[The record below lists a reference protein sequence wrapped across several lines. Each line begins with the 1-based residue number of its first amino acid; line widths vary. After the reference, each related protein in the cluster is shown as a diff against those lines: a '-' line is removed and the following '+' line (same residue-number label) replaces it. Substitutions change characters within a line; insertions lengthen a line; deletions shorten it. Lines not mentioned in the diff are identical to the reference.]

1 MASSSDSSDTGDL
14 LSKNGN
20 NDYSSNNDTGDGNGN
35 GSGNVN
41 VRSASHARPV
51 STATTGNNNAPVDA
65 IASQLATLLAQQTT
79 HQYINYNSTILLSLR
94 PPSVADSAPDAAT
107 TSTLH
112 AHLADYHDFEGS
124 DEDDRPLQPH
134 IYELA
139 SKAYYYLRR
148 TNQDQAI
155 LFNSACNTAWT
166 GQAEHRRL
174 ATRALLSLSSNA
186 TAVDPATGTSSSKSH
201 KLAKQIQ
208 AAEFI
213 IDAFGCIGGDI
224 HSLPSPRFGRY
235 AELQFND
242 RGRIL
247 GYKTLLYNI
256 DLDTGKITFNLNG
269 GVNGIQNRE
278 RAFNAIRW
286 LAAGASLNEREHL
299 RLPDPAQIGLEK
311 DQFDRERFGLLKQAL
326 KSFGFPKKAGT
337 LSYSFLA
344 HVRTRA

>member
-20 NDYSSNNDTGDGNGN
+20 NDYSSNNDNGNGNGN
-35 GSGNVN
+35 GSGN

-51 STATTGNNNAPVDA
+51 STATTGINNVNAPVDA
-65 IASQLATLLAQQTT
+65 IASQLATLLAQQT

-94 PPSVADSAPDAAT
+94 PPTVADSAPDAAT
-107 TSTLH
+107 TSSTLH

-155 LFNSACNTAWT
+155 LFNSAYNTAWT

-213 IDAFGCIGGDI
+213 IDAFGCIGGGGGGGDI

-247 GYKTLLYNI
+247 GYKTLLYNL
-256 DLDTGKITFNLNG
+256 DLDTGKSTFNLNG
-269 GVNGIQNRE
+269 GVNGVQNRE

-286 LAAGASLNEREHL
+286 LAAGASWNEREHL

-337 LSYSFLA
+337 LSYVLG
-344 HVRTRA
+344 TC

>member
-14 LSKNGN
+14 LSSKNGN
-20 NDYSSNNDTGDGNGN
+20 NSTNNNAAAAGRSSSSNPASN
-35 GSGNVN
+35 SVN
-41 VRSASHARPV
+41 NAGAPPV
-51 STATTGNNNAPVDA
+51 SNNANAPVDA
-65 IASQLATLLAQQTT
+65 IASQIASLLTQQS

-94 PPSVADSAPDAAT
+94 APTVAISAPDAVLDSSSAST
-107 TSTLH
+107 TLH
-112 AHLADYHDFEGS
+112 AHLADFHDFQGGS

-134 IYELA
+134 VYELA

-148 TNQDQAI
+148 TAQDQAI
-155 LFNSACNTAWT
+155 VFNSACNTAWT

-174 ATRALLSLSSNA
+174 ATRALLSLSSNPA
-186 TAVDPATGTSSSKSH
+186 AVDPATGSSSSKSF

-213 IDAFGCIGGDI
+213 IDAFGCVGGDANA
-224 HSLPSPRFGRY
+224 LPSPRFGRY

-247 GYKTLLYNI
+247 GYKTLLYNL
-256 DLDTGKITFNLNG
+256 DLDTGRITFSLNS

-278 RAFNAIRW
+278 RAFNAVRW

-311 DQFDRERFGLLKQAL
+311 DQYDRERFGLLKQAL
-326 KSFGFPKKAGT
+326 KGFGFPKKAGE
-337 LSYSFLA
+337 
-344 HVRTRA
+344 